1 MNHPK
6 QENPGRADLAAIGGI
21 AAIDKPPSSDKPAA
35 APKGERFVA
44 FFLNDKLY
52 AIPSFRVAEVIHPL
66 SITPLPGSREW
77 LLGVANLRGEIL
89 AVLNLKTLWNAD
101 SPALSEKAKLI
112 VLHSEHSE
120 TPFAFKVDRLSE
132 IVTILDSEV
141 RQVKEKDSPQIYA
154 KVVRGASTFHLIDT
168 GDLLASLAFN

>member
-1 MNHPK
+1 MNHPE
-6 QENPGRADLAAIGGI
+6 QEIPVRTVIAPGGDVT
-21 AAIDKPPSSDKPAA
+21 AIDSAFLSDKSAA

-52 AIPSFRVAEVIHPL
+52 AIPSFRIAEVIHPL
-66 SITPLPGSREW
+66 SITPLPGAREW

-112 VLHSEHSE
+112 VLQSEHSE
-120 TPFAFKVDRLSE
+120 TRFAFKVDRLSE
-132 IVTILDSEV
+132 IVTIFGSETE
-141 RQVKEKDSPQIYA
+141 RVKEKANPQIYA
-154 KVVRGASTFHLIDT
+154 KVVRGSSTFHLIDT